1 MTVEQIRQVIRAEPF
16 KPFSLCVADGRQ
28 IRVEHPEFLALFP
41 TGRAVVVTQ
50 PEDSY
55 DILDLLL
62 VTGVRV
68 EDGKSGRTQQ
78 R

>member
-1 MTVEQIRQVIRAEPF
+1 MTVDQLRQVLRAEPF

-41 TGRAVVVTQ
+41 TGRSVIVTQ
-50 PEDSY
+50 PDESY
-55 DILDLLL
+55 DVLDLLL
-62 VTGVRV
+62 VTGVHV
-68 EDGKSGRTQQ
+68 EDGGSGGEPR